1 MIIIPARLITPHPL
15 NEPLTDVPSFDGIYR
30 ENVPKMTISGQHG
43 WTMTPPL
50 GGWTAEP
57 WNEGIEFSGG
67 TADPWN
73 EGDTY
78 FGGYA
83 DFVPDTGLLI
93 RLVR

>member
-15 NEPLTDVPSFDGIYR
+15 NEPLTEVPSFDGVYR
-30 ENVPKMTISGQHG
+30 ENVPKMEISGQHG

-50 GGWTAEP
+50 GGWRAEP

-73 EGDTY
+73 EGDMY

-83 DFVPDTGLLI
+83 DFVTDTGLLI